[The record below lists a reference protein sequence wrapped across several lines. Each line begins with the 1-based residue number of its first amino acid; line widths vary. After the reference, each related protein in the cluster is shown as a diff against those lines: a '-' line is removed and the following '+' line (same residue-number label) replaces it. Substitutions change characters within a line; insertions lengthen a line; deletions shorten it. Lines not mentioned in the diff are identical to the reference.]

1 MPEAL
6 RRINLKKVKA
16 NQIIIVLVSLVVL
29 VAVGYMF
36 IAAESPEAYIEKIE
50 KERERQFK
58 FIRFNVESP
67 LNEEQKKNF
76 QSLTFYEVNPS
87 YRIKARLIP
96 IENKKV
102 REVPLTDGSKEKY
115 IEHSFAEFELG
126 GKTNRLLLLQSIKE
140 TDMRN
145 FFLAFADSTS
155 GSATYGGGRYLN
167 VRQDGKNSIT
177 LDFNLAYNPYCAYNP
192 DYACPLPP
200 KENLLTIPVE
210 AGEKNY
216 GK

>member
-1 MPEAL
+1 MKSSHIL
-6 RRINLKKVKA
+6 
-16 NQIIIVLVSLVVL
+16 IVVVSFVVL
-29 VAVGYMF
+29 AAVAYMF
-36 IAAESPEAYIEKIE
+36 TAAESPEAYIEKVE

-58 FIRFNVESP
+58 FIKFNVESP
-67 LNEEQKKNF
+67 LNEEQRRSF
-76 QSLTFYEVNPS
+76 QLLTFYDINPL
-87 YRIKARLIP
+87 YRVKARLIP

-115 IEHSFAEFELG
+115 IEHSYAEFELG
-126 GKTNRLLLLQSIKE
+126 GQTNKLLLLQSVKE

-145 FFLAFADSTS
+145 FFLAFADETS
-155 GSATYGGGRYLN
+155 GKETYGGGRFLN

-177 LDFNLAYNPYCAYNP
+177 IDFNLAYNPYCAYNP

-200 KENLLTIPVE
+200 KENLMTIAIE

-216 GK
+216 DK